1 MDYRFMGAKAMT
13 NIFSRIKK
21 ELASW
26 LAIWRFLLAL
36 DRNGLNFTMAFT
48 EIRPEDGVDKGDPE
62 ITN

>member
-1 MDYRFMGAKAMT
+1 MGAKAMT
-13 NIFSRIKK
+13 NIFSQIKK

-36 DRNGLNFTMAFT
+36 DRNGLNFYHD